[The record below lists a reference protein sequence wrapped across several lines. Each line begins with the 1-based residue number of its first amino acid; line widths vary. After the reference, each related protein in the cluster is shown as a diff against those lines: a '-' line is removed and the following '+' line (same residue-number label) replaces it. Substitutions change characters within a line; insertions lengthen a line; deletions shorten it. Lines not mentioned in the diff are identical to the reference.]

1 MPEQHEQAEDRQ
13 RKICPISFAQQQL
26 WVLDRLDPG
35 NPSYNIACAI
45 KARGSLS
52 IGALRESLRVVV
64 ARHESLR
71 TTFVEVNAE
80 PMQIVAAEC
89 PLELPTVDL
98 SDVPQ
103 SQRESEAMRLARQE
117 AQRPFDLAS
126 GPLIRA
132 VLLRLSGEEHILML
146 VLHHIVTDG
155 WSMSVFMKEI
165 GQLYEAF
172 AAGQRSP
179 LPDLPI
185 QYGDFA
191 RWQREYLAGDVLD
204 RHVAYWCSRLAGADP
219 LLELPADR
227 VHPARRT
234 SHGAT
239 RHLLFSPS
247 LRDRLNALSEETNAT
262 LFMTLLAAFQV
273 LLWRYTDRHDLLIG
287 TPTAGRNRVELE
299 RSIGFF
305 VNTVVIR
312 SDLSGNPPFR
322 ELIRRVRGIALEAF
336 EHQDA
341 PFLKVIEAL
350 RTPRSLS
357 YSPLFQVMFILQNG
371 PRQKL
376 ELAGLNLEELEF
388 DSETAKF
395 DLTLEMREEDEGLS
409 CAFEYSTDL
418 IEAETVARMAGH
430 FQSLLEGIVADP
442 GQRLSDLPLLCA
454 AERHRLLVEWNDTA
468 ADYPRDTCIHDLF
481 EAQVER
487 TPAAV
492 ALVCRNRRIT
502 YAELNARANQV
513 AHALRQRGVEPGVL
527 VGACVERSIE
537 AVTGLLGILKAGGAY
552 VPMDPAY
559 PPQRLTFMLEDSRAP
574 VLLTVQKLVDRVPKE
589 FGEIICLDADLGG
602 GVEVNNPG
610 VRVDPQTP
618 AYVMYTSGST
628 GRPKGVLAIHRA
640 SINRFFWMW
649 NTWAFAPEE
658 VCCQKTALSFVD
670 SVWEIFGPLLQGI
683 RSVIIPDDEL
693 EDPHRL
699 VETLAAHR
707 VTRIVLVPS
716 ALAFLLDNLPDLG
729 RRVPEL
735 KLWVTSGEAITPDLA
750 WRFEELLPGATL
762 VNLYGSSEV
771 AGDVTSYVIRGGRL
785 LSRIPIGRPIANTQ
799 IYVLDRALNL
809 VPIGAQGEIHVG
821 GDSLALGYHNNPRL
835 TSQRFI
841 PDPFAV
847 NSQRRLYKTGDL
859 GRFRADGNL
868 EFVGRVDNQIKIR
881 GVRVELGEIE
891 SVLRTHSAVRAAV
904 VTVWGS
910 SGDECLTG
918 YVVLNDRTVDPSE
931 LKRFLRAK
939 LPETMVP
946 ALFAVL
952 DALPLLPNGKV
963 DRRALP
969 APEDVRRNIR
979 RVHVAP
985 RNDLEHRLV
994 EIIADVLNL
1003 ERVGVHDNFFELG
1016 GHSLRGIQVIAR
1028 VRKAFGVEIP
1038 LRTIFEEPTVAGLS
1052 LEIDNAK
1059 QLALRSVRPSPP
1071 KTIGLSSREELM
1083 ARLQQLSDEEVDA
1096 LLVSLPGQRQDERES
1111 DKR

>member
-1 MPEQHEQAEDRQ
+1 
-13 RKICPISFAQQQL
+13 
-26 WVLDRLDPG
+26 
-35 NPSYNIACAI
+35 
-45 KARGSLS
+45 
-52 IGALRESLRVVV
+52 
-64 ARHESLR
+64 
-71 TTFVEVNAE
+71 
-80 PMQIVAAEC
+80 
-89 PLELPTVDL
+89 
-98 SDVPQ
+98 
-103 SQRESEAMRLARQE
+103 MR
-117 AQRPFDLAS
+117 
-126 GPLIRA
+126 
-132 VLLRLSGEEHILML
+132 
-146 VLHHIVTDG
+146 
-155 WSMSVFMKEI
+155 EI

-179 LPDLPI
+179 LADLPI

-191 RWQREYLAGDVLD
+191 RWQRQYLAGDVLD
-204 RHVAYWCSRLAGADP
+204 RHVAYWRSRLFGADP
-219 LLELPADR
+219 VLELPSDR
-227 VHPARRT
+227 VRPARRT

-239 RHLLFSPS
+239 QRLLFSPS
-247 LRDRLNALSEETNAT
+247 LRDRLKAFSQETGAT
-262 LFMTLLAAFQV
+262 LFMTLLAALQV
-273 LLWRYTDRHDLLIG
+273 LLWRYTDQHDLLIG
-287 TPTAGRNRVELE
+287 TPTAGRNQLELE

-312 SDLSGNPPFR
+312 SDLSGNPPFQ
-322 ELIRRVRGIALEAF
+322 ELIRRVREIALEAF

-341 PFLKVIEAL
+341 PFLRVIEAL
-350 RTPRSLS
+350 GIPRSLS
-357 YSPLFQVMFILQNG
+357 YSPLFQVMFIFQNG

-376 ELAGLNLEELEF
+376 ELAGLSLEELEF
-388 DSETAKF
+388 DTETAKF

-442 GQRLSDLPLLCA
+442 RRRLSDLPLMCA
-454 AERHRLLVEWNDTA
+454 AERHQLLVEWNDTA
-468 ADYPRDTCIHDLF
+468 ADYPRDTCIHELF
-481 EAQVER
+481 EAQVDR

-492 ALVCRNRRIT
+492 ALVCRNRHIT

-513 AHALRQRGVEPGVL
+513 AHALRQRGVKPGVL
-527 VGACVERSIE
+527 VGTCVERSIE
-537 AVTGLLGILKAGGAY
+537 AVAGILGILKAGGAY

-574 VLLTVQKLVDRVPKE
+574 VLLTIQKLVDRVPT
-589 FGEIICLDADLGG
+589 GVSEIICLDADLAG
-602 GVEVNNPG
+602 GVETSTNPG
-610 VRVDPQTP
+610 VLVDPQTP

-628 GRPKGVLAIHRA
+628 GRPKGVLAVHRA
-640 SINRFFWMW
+640 SINRFSWMW
-649 NTWAFAPEE
+649 SAWGFAPEE

-683 RSVIIPDDEL
+683 RSVIIPDEEL

-699 VETLAAHR
+699 VETLAAHH

-716 ALAFLLDNLPDLG
+716 ALAFLLDNIPDLS
-729 RRVPEL
+729 RRAPDL
-735 KLWVTSGEAITPDLA
+735 KLWITSGEAITPDLA

-762 VNLYGSSEV
+762 VNQYGSSEV
-771 AGDVTSYVIRGGRL
+771 AGDVTSYVIRGSRT

-799 IYVLDRALNL
+799 IYVLDGSLNL
-809 VPIGAQGEIHVG
+809 VPIGARGEIHVG
-821 GDSLALGYHNNPRL
+821 GDNLALGYHNNPQL
-835 TSQRFI
+835 TTQRFI

-847 NSQRRLYKTGDL
+847 NSQGRLYKTGDL

-868 EFVGRVDNQIKIR
+868 EFLGRVDNQIKIR
-881 GVRVELGEIE
+881 GVRIELGEIE
-891 SVLRTHSAVRAAV
+891 SVLRTHPSVRAAV
-904 VTVWGS
+904 VHVWGR

-918 YVVLNDRTVDPSE
+918 YVVLNDPTVDPSE

-969 APEDVRRNIR
+969 TPEEVRRSITR
-979 RVHVAP
+979 AYVGP
-985 RNDLEHRLV
+985 RNDLEHRLA

-1003 ERVGVHDNFFELG
+1003 EHVGVHDNFFELG
-1016 GHSLRGIQVIAR
+1016 GHSLRGIQVSAR
-1028 VRKAFGVEIP
+1028 VRKVFGVEIP

-1059 QLALRSVRPSPP
+1059 QQGLRGVRPSPP
-1071 KTIGLSSREELM
+1071 KTIGLSSREELI
-1083 ARLQQLSDEEVDA
+1083 ARLNQLSEEEVDA
-1096 LLVSLPGQRQDERES
+1096 LLTNLPSQRQDGREFG
-1111 DKR
+1111 KG

>member
-1 MPEQHEQAEDRQ
+1 VPEQGEDRQ
-13 RKICPISFAQQQL
+13 RKIYPISFAQQQL

-52 IGALRESLRVVV
+52 LGALRESLRAVV

-71 TTFVEVNAE
+71 TTFVEVDAE

-89 PLELPTVDL
+89 PLELPTFDL
-98 SDVPQ
+98 STVPQ

-117 AQRPFDLAS
+117 SERPFDLAA
-126 GPLIRA
+126 GPLIR
-132 VLLRLSGEEHILML
+132 VMLLHLSSEEHILML

-155 WSMSVFMKEI
+155 WSMNVFMREI
-165 GQLYEAF
+165 GQLYGAF

-191 RWQREYLAGDVLD
+191 RWQRQYLAGDVLD

-219 LLELPADR
+219 VLELPADR
-227 VHPARRT
+227 VRPARRT
-234 SHGAT
+234 SRGAT
-239 RHLLFSPS
+239 QRLLFSPS
-247 LRDRLNALSEETNAT
+247 LRDRLKALSEETNAT

-287 TPTAGRNRVELE
+287 TPTAGRNQVEFE

-312 SDLSGNPPFR
+312 SDLSGNPRFL

-350 RTPRSLS
+350 RIPRSLS

-376 ELAGLNLEELEF
+376 ELAGVNLEELEF
-388 DSETAKF
+388 DNETAKF
-395 DLTLEMREEDEGLS
+395 ALTLEMREEDNGLS

-442 GQRLSDLPLLCA
+442 GRQLSDLPLMSA
-454 AERHRLLVEWNDTA
+454 TERHRLVVEWNDNA
-468 ADYPRDTCIHDLF
+468 SDYPRDTCIHELF
-481 EAQVER
+481 EKQVER

-502 YAELNARANQV
+502 YADLNARANQV
-513 AHALRQRGVEPGVL
+513 AHALRQRGVEPGGL
-527 VGACVERSIE
+527 VGICVERSIE
-537 AVTGLLGILKAGGAY
+537 AVTGLLGILKAGSAY

-559 PPQRLTFMLEDSRAP
+559 PSERLSFMVEDSRAP
-574 VLLTVQKLVDRVPKE
+574 VLLTVQKLLDRVPP
-589 FGEIICLDADLGG
+589 GVSEIICIDADLGG
-602 GVEVNNPG
+602 GVEASNNPG
-610 VRVDPQTP
+610 VLVDPQTP

-628 GRPKGVLAIHRA
+628 GRPKGVLATHRA
-640 SINRFFWMW
+640 SVNRFFWMW
-649 NTWAFAPEE
+649 NAWGFVPEE

-683 RSVIIPDDEL
+683 RNVIIPDEEL
-693 EDPHRL
+693 QDPHRL
-699 VETLAAHR
+699 VETLAAHH

-716 ALAFLLDNLPDLG
+716 VLAFLLDNVPDLS
-729 RRVPEL
+729 RRAPEL
-735 KLWVTSGEAITPDLA
+735 KLWITSGEAITPGLA

-771 AGDVTSYVIRGGRL
+771 AGDVTSYVIRGARL

-821 GDSLALGYHNNPRL
+821 GDGLALGYHNNPRL
-835 TSQRFI
+835 TSQQFI

-847 NSQRRLYKTGDL
+847 NSQGSLYKTGDL

-868 EFVGRVDNQIKIR
+868 EFLGRVDNQIKIR
-881 GVRVELGEIE
+881 GVRIELGEIE
-891 SVLRTHSAVRAAV
+891 SVLRTHPSVRAAV
-904 VTVWGS
+904 VTLWGS
-910 SGDECLTG
+910 SGEECLTG
-918 YVVLNDRTVDPSE
+918 YVVLNDPTVDPSE

-939 LPETMVP
+939 LPEAMVP

-969 APEDVRRNIR
+969 APEEVRQNITR
-979 RVHVAP
+979 AYVAP
-985 RNDLEHRLV
+985 RNDLEHHLA
-994 EIIADVLNL
+994 EIIAEVLNL
-1003 ERVGVHDNFFELG
+1003 ERVGVDDNFFELG

-1028 VRKAFGVEIP
+1028 VRNVFGVDIP

-1052 LEIDNAK
+1052 LEIDKAK
-1059 QLALRSVRPSPP
+1059 QQGPTSVRPSPR
-1071 KTIGLSSREELM
+1071 TIGLSSREELI
-1083 ARLQQLSDEEVDA
+1083 ARLHQLSEEEVDA
-1096 LLVSLPGQRQDERES
+1096 LLTSLPGQRQDGREI
-1111 DKR
+1111 DNR